1 MNEINKQ
8 DNKDSVGDVS
18 LRIAQTLASVKKMS
32 ERIIGYV
39 QYKYQFVSQKY
50 NAVSNRPAKI
60 TPLERAVV
68 GILKIDSNQDL
79 VTMGSILGLDVLHD
93 SAEKEILSHAIES
106 MRNYG
111 VVEGGDDYMA
121 LTEKGNIFAS
131 TGERPESYNGTFD
144 LWIDPEHPTFTEL
157 KNSLKADCVE
167 DAEDSIEKVNLSFDK
182 IKEFAEQ
189 QASNFQAAKLRY
201 VLSEATFDSQ
211 EAKKYNL
218 YVCFLQSV
226 RDDNVTTFV
235 YDDYQKQLLPKLSE
249 VFDRDFELK
258 QQLLD
263 KCISIEVENKDDDTE
278 VLKETTEKT
287 HEQTVAEKQLIEDED
302 NANKN
307 EKSKIAIGN
316 FDSDG
321 HLHKKAL
328 YDSLSFEAELH
339 NIFVNDN
346 ADEIWMVS
354 PWVGKAFVYQ
364 RLPYI
369 QNFLKLGKKIFIAYS
384 KEETLGKAASLH
396 GKMIDPEAQKVVS
409 NLSSKYPDLFFC
421 VQLPAFHTKNVIE
434 KKGEQCIL
442 FTGSFNVL
450 SFSVNEK
457 MTQIRREEMALA
469 HHQMAINKYEEYLNE
484 FINYYINKTKAEL
497 ADFESNDKDEEIV
510 NYKHTSIDTLVSM
523 SGHKEDYLDFFNEVE
538 TKQLLA
544 KNALWS
550 KEVEEL
556 RNALAHYFETG
567 VIPNKEKHNLD
578 KRFANLTRRYVN
590 LTVSIEEKEK
600 FDDLY
605 SKFKDLPSGKHALA
619 KNGLGTKNAKQAITS
634 DVSLVIYSKMKDVLN
649 NKHKGRFIQFE
660 DVRFAKKLSGPQN
673 QLATETDLLYL
684 LVALNLLSTAIRTK
698 VEKKMKLD
706 DVYNS
711 LKRIIK
717 RGNDFPE
724 LSIFTTEH
732 YGKTLLIFDIHGV
745 QFRFDGV
752 KLSSEQLQTIKDR
765 DNKIIKWDGTQANF
779 HSCELL
785 DLLNNK

>member
-1 MNEINKQ
+1 MNEIIRQ
-8 DNKDSVGDVS
+8 DNKNSVEDVS
-18 LRIAQTLASVKKMS
+18 LRIAQTLATVKKMS
-32 ERIIGYV
+32 ERIIGFV
-39 QYKYQFVSQKY
+39 QYEYHFVSQKY
-50 NAVSNRPAKI
+50 NAISNRPAKI

-68 GILKIDSNQDL
+68 GILKIDGNQDL
-79 VTMGSILGLDVLHD
+79 VTMGNILGLDVLHD

-111 VVEGGDDYMA
+111 VIEGGDDYMA

-144 LWIDPEHPTFTEL
+144 LWIDPKHPTFTEL

-167 DAEDSIEKVNLSFDK
+167 NTEDSIEKIALSFDE

-211 EAKKYNL
+211 ETKQYNL

-235 YDDYQKQLLPKLSE
+235 YDDNQNQLLPKLSE
-249 VFDRDFELK
+249 VFEQDIQLK

-278 VLKETTEKT
+278 VLTEATEKT
-287 HEQTVAEKQLIEDED
+287 HEQTVAEQQLIEDED
-302 NANKN
+302 NANKD
-307 EKSKIAIGN
+307 EESKIAIGN
-316 FDSDG
+316 VDSEG

-369 QNFLKLGKKIFIAYS
+369 QSFLKSGKKIFIAYS
-384 KEETLGKAASLH
+384 KEEVLGKVTSSH

-409 NLSSKYPDLFFC
+409 NLESKYPNLFFC

-469 HHQMAINKYEEYLNE
+469 HHQMAINKYEEYLKE
-484 FINYYINKTKAEL
+484 FINYYINKTKVEL
-497 ADFESNDKDEEIV
+497 ADFETNDKAEEIV
-510 NYKHTSIDTLVSM
+510 KYKLTAIDTLVSM
-523 SGHKEDYLDFFNEVE
+523 SGRKEDYIDFFNEVE

-556 RNALAHYFETG
+556 RTTLAPYFEAG
-567 VIPNKEKHNLD
+567 AIPNKEKYCLD

-590 LTVSIEEKEK
+590 LTVSIEEKDK
-600 FDDLY
+600 FDNLY

-619 KNGLGTKNAKQAITS
+619 KNELGTKKTIPIVSSNESS
-634 DVSLVIYSKMKDVLN
+634 DIY
-649 NKHKGRFIQFE
+649 G
-660 DVRFAKKLSGPQN
+660 
-673 QLATETDLLYL
+673 
-684 LVALNLLSTAIRTK
+684 
-698 VEKKMKLD
+698 
-706 DVYNS
+706 
-711 LKRIIK
+711 K
-717 RGNDFPE
+717 RGCR
-724 LSIFTTEH
+724 SIKGAVHVNRRE
-732 YGKTLLIFDIHGV
+732 GK
-745 QFRFDGV
+745 
-752 KLSSEQLQTIKDR
+752 
-765 DNKIIKWDGTQANF
+765 
-779 HSCELL
+779 
-785 DLLNNK
+785 